1 MRKLDMKVVRLL
13 INDELYELSEYDRNT
28 IFDSIY
34 HLMCDVEIDDIWEQ
48 RLINTDK
55 SLERYVFDGVV
66 NFMKERNLTAD
77 ELWNFED
84 DCRIFDFIYERQ

>member
-1 MRKLDMKVVRLL
+1 MRKLDMEVVRLL
-13 INDELYELSEYDRNT
+13 INDELYELSESDRNT

-55 SLERYVFDGVV
+55 SLERYVYDGVV
-66 NFMKERNLTAD
+66 NFMKERNLIAN

-84 DCRIFDFIYERQ
+84 DCKIFDFIHECQ